1 MIIYSRKRRRKMER
15 EIKNYRLNEFAQL
28 IGVSIYTLQRWDRE
42 GILKAKRSPTNR
54 RYYTY
59 EQYLEFKG
67 MKQGDDEIISSIIVA
82 LTEMSE
88 GLSEEKR
95 EKVNKI
101 IEELEDL
108 KEVT

>member
-1 MIIYSRKRRRKMER
+1 MKRET
-15 EIKNYRLNEFAQL
+15 KNYRLNEFAQL
-28 IGVSIYTLQRWDRE
+28 LGVSVYTLQRWDRV

-67 MKQGDDEIISSIIVA
+67 MKQGDDVIISKIVEA
-82 LTEMSE
+82 IAEISE

>member
-1 MIIYSRKRRRKMER
+1 MER

-88 GLSEEKR
+88 GLSKEKR

-101 IEELEDL
+101 IEELDDL